1 MDQPK
6 FEPGPVGDEGWFADP
21 YGRHE
26 RRWFSGGSPTSLVG
40 DGDRES
46 HDDPPGPLDRHP
58 ERLPAESHQ
67 GGPEDLRRADEA
79 EADSFSAP
87 DLIRADHPV
96 AHPDAEDVIEAALEG
111 GVD

>member
-1 MDQPK
+1 MSQPK

-26 RRWFSGGSPTSLVG
+26 RRWLSGGTTTSLVG
-40 DGDRES
+40 DGDREG
-46 HDDPPGPLDRHP
+46 HEDPLGALDHHP
-58 ERLPAESHQ
+58 ERLPAPPRPA
-67 GGPEDLRRADEA
+67 GPDDLKRADEA

-87 DLIRADHPV
+87 DLLRADHPL
-96 AHPDAEDVIEAALEG
+96 ATPGTEDAIEAALQG